1 LSAFESGLG
10 ELASGEGVQGLRW
23 AFQYAGARTVMASL
37 FPIPDRETAQLM
49 KAFYGELAAGKG
61 KLESLHAAQLKMIA
75 MKRGEAKDKPA
86 HPLYWAALVLIGE
99 GE

>member
-1 LSAFESGLG
+1 
-10 ELASGEGVQGLRW
+10 
-23 AFQYAGARTVMASL
+23 
-37 FPIPDRETAQLM
+37 M

-61 KLESLHAAQLKMIA
+61 TLESLHAAQLKMIA

-86 HPLYWAALVLIGE
+86 HPLYWAAFVLIGE

>member
-1 LSAFESGLG
+1 
-10 ELASGEGVQGLRW
+10 
-23 AFQYAGARTVMASL
+23 
-37 FPIPDRETAQLM
+37 M

-75 MKRGEAKDKPA
+75 MKRGEDKPA
-86 HPLYWAALVLIGE
+86 HPLYWATLVLIGE